1 MATRI
6 TSIIPLLFI
15 TLICVAAVEG
25 GYQAFEYFI
34 LKPEPIAEAT
44 QSEAETEGGEE
55 STVAQTAKHDYR
67 IILQRNLFGP
77 PPSSGETEKAPA
89 STYPDDLEATSLN
102 IVLMGTISGTEGTH
116 RAIILDKKL
125 NEQELYETG
134 DAIQGALVKEIMRG
148 KVILALNGKDEILD
162 MSEAAK
168 MRSKYAAKNAARAA
182 QLQRAGNSVNP
193 APVAVAPGQ
202 QSRGVRPAAVSPR
215 GTPRR
220 IINRPRVVRPSR
232 STNQE

>member
-15 TLICVAAVEG
+15 TLICVVAVEG

-34 LKPEPIAEAT
+34 LKPEPIADAP
-44 QSEAETEGGEE
+44 QSQAETKSGEE
-55 STVAQTAKHDYR
+55 GTAVQTAKNDYR

-77 PPSSGETEKAPA
+77 PPGSGKTEPA
-89 STYPDDLEATSLN
+89 ATSKYPDDLEATSLN

-116 RAIILDKKL
+116 RAIILDKKI

-193 APVAVAPGQ
+193 APVAVAPGRQ
-202 QSRGVRPAAVSPR
+202 VNRGVRPAVSPR

-232 STNQE
+232 STSQE

>member
-6 TSIIPLLFI
+6 TPIVPLLFI
-15 TLICVAAVEG
+15 TLICVALVEG
-25 GYQAFEYFI
+25 GYQLFEHFI
-34 LKPEPIAEAT
+34 LQPVPIAKTKDSKVEAPSVT
-44 QSEAETEGGEE
+44 GSVEKPVE
-55 STVAQTAKHDYR
+55 HDYR
-67 IILQRNLFGP
+67 IILKRNLFGP
-77 PPSSGETEKAPA
+77 PPGSGTEQAAEKEKD
-89 STYPDDLEATSLN
+89 PDELEATSLN

-116 RAIILDKKL
+116 RAIILDKKN

-134 DAIQGALVKEIMRG
+134 DAIQGALVKEILRG

-168 MRSKYAAKNAARAA
+168 MRSRYRAKNAARARKLKSA
-182 QLQRAGNSVNP
+182 RKSGSKP
-193 APVAVAPGQ
+193 PVAVAPSGSQ
-202 QSRGVRPAAVSPR
+202 NSTRPAAVSPR

-232 STNQE
+232 PTTD

>member
-15 TLICVAAVEG
+15 TLICVVAVEA
-25 GYQAFEYFI
+25 GYQAFEFFV
-34 LKPEPIAEAT
+34 LKPEIVADVP
-44 QSEAETEGGEE
+44 QQQAETMSGEQNV
-55 STVAQTAKHDYR
+55 TVKTAKPDYR
-67 IILQRNLFGP
+67 VILQRNLFGP
-77 PPSSGETEKAPA
+77 PPGSDKTESNSSK
-89 STYPDDLEATSLN
+89 YPDDLEATSLN

-116 RAIILDKKL
+116 RAIILDKNL

-168 MRSKYAAKNAARAA
+168 MRAQYAAKNAARAA
-182 QLQRAGNSVNP
+182 QLQRAANRSNQ
-193 APVAVAPGQ
+193 APVSVAPGQ
-202 QSRGVRPAAVSPR
+202 QINRGGQPAAVSPR

-220 IINRPRVVRPSR
+220 IINRPRVVRPTR
-232 STNQE
+232 STNQQ

>member
-6 TSIIPLLFI
+6 TSIIPLLFV
-15 TLICVAAVEG
+15 TLICVIAVEG

-34 LKPEPIAEAT
+34 LNPEPIADAT
-44 QSEAETEGGEE
+44 QPQVETTGEE
-55 STVAQTAKHDYR
+55 QNTTAQITKPDYR

-77 PPSSGETEKAPA
+77 PPGSDEKESATP
-89 STYPDDLEATSLN
+89 SEYPDDLEATSLN
-102 IVLMGTISGTEGTH
+102 IILMGTISGTEGTH
-116 RAIILDKKL
+116 RAIILDKNL

-168 MRSKYAAKNAARAA
+168 MRSQYAAKNAARAA
-182 QLQRAGNSVNP
+182 QLRRSANRNNR
-193 APVAVAPGQ
+193 APVSVAPGQ
-202 QSRGVRPAAVSPR
+202 QINRTGRPAAVSPR

-232 STNQE
+232 STNQ